1 MHKNDFEM
9 EQAENEEGRREINDH
24 SFLFRSL
31 GGSGF
36 LGQHI
41 VRLIEERDPTVK
53 EIRIVD
59 LRPYENRLS
68 KYQGGG
74 KKRAEKA
81 KHQTREK
88 INFNPISGQFFS
100 LSISHIFLFVY
111 FFPFSPLAIFLSR
124 A

>member
-1 MHKNDFEM
+1 MIIRIRNG
-9 EQAENEEGRREINDH
+9 EEEKEAKLMTIFCVFSPFLYIFPFS
-24 SFLFRSL
+24 SFL

-68 KYQGGG
+68 K
-74 KKRAEKA
+74 
-81 KHQTREK
+81 
-88 INFNPISGQFFS
+88 
-100 LSISHIFLFVY
+100 
-111 FFPFSPLAIFLSR
+111 
-124 A
+124 

>member
-1 MHKNDFEM
+1 MTIFSCFFH
-9 EQAENEEGRREINDH
+9 
-24 SFLFRSL
+24 LP

-68 KYQGGG
+68 KYKGEREG
-74 KKRAEKA
+74 KKHEK
-81 KHQTREK
+81 
-88 INFNPISGQFFS
+88 
-100 LSISHIFLFVY
+100 
-111 FFPFSPLAIFLSR
+111 
-124 A
+124 

>member
-1 MHKNDFEM
+1 MIIR
-9 EQAENEEGRREINDH
+9 ENEKEEKLMTIF
-24 SFLFRSL
+24 SPFIFFLL

-68 KYQGGG
+68 K
-74 KKRAEKA
+74 
-81 KHQTREK
+81 
-88 INFNPISGQFFS
+88 
-100 LSISHIFLFVY
+100 
-111 FFPFSPLAIFLSR
+111 
-124 A
+124 

>member
-1 MHKNDFEM
+1 MKIFSIKPCMHKNDYSKRES
-9 EQAENEEGRREINDH
+9 EGREKLMTI
-24 SFLFRSL
+24 FLLFLPLLLL

-68 KYQGGG
+68 K
-74 KKRAEKA
+74 
-81 KHQTREK
+81 
-88 INFNPISGQFFS
+88 
-100 LSISHIFLFVY
+100 
-111 FFPFSPLAIFLSR
+111 
-124 A
+124 

>member
-1 MHKNDFEM
+1 MISEWKKHEKLMTFF
-9 EQAENEEGRREINDH
+9 ICI
-24 SFLFRSL
+24 FL

-68 KYQGGG
+68 KYQEG
-74 KKRAEKA
+74 KTHTEERNK
-81 KHQTREK
+81 TREK
-88 INFNPISGQFFS
+88 LISTRIHLYSRFF
-100 LSISHIFLFVY
+100 VC
-111 FFPFSPLAIFLSR
+111 FFP
-124 A
+124 

>member
-1 MHKNDFEM
+1 MTIFLPL
-9 EQAENEEGRREINDH
+9 
-24 SFLFRSL
+24 FLFL

-68 KYQGGG
+68 K
-74 KKRAEKA
+74 
-81 KHQTREK
+81 
-88 INFNPISGQFFS
+88 
-100 LSISHIFLFVY
+100 
-111 FFPFSPLAIFLSR
+111 
-124 A
+124 

>member
-1 MHKNDFEM
+1 MHKNDYSNKAQEKEVKLMTIFCVFSPLFIH
-9 EQAENEEGRREINDH
+9 NFF
-24 SFLFRSL
+24 SFPFPL

-68 KYQGGG
+68 K
-74 KKRAEKA
+74 
-81 KHQTREK
+81 
-88 INFNPISGQFFS
+88 
-100 LSISHIFLFVY
+100 
-111 FFPFSPLAIFLSR
+111 
-124 A
+124 

>member
-1 MHKNDFEM
+1 MIS
-9 EQAENEEGRREINDH
+9 AEKLMTICLFLF
-24 SFLFRSL
+24 SFLL

-68 KYQGGG
+68 KYQG
-74 KKRAEKA
+74 EKA
-81 KHQTREK
+81 KKTTK
-88 INFNPISGQFFS
+88 T
-100 LSISHIFLFVY
+100 
-111 FFPFSPLAIFLSR
+111 
-124 A
+124 

>member
-1 MHKNDFEM
+1 MTF
-9 EQAENEEGRREINDH
+9 
-24 SFLFRSL
+24 SFFPAFL

-68 KYQGGG
+68 KYPRSD
-74 KKRAEKA
+74 RAWKGREKA
-81 KHQTREK
+81 RKTKTRRI
-88 INFNPISGQFFS
+88 INFNPIFGAQLSRIFRCPELFAQTLYPSRLPIESGP
-100 LSISHIFLFVY
+100 
-111 FFPFSPLAIFLSR
+111 PFSIC
-124 A
+124 

>member
-1 MHKNDFEM
+1 MTIFLM
-9 EQAENEEGRREINDH
+9 L
-24 SFLFRSL
+24 SFFFIL

-68 KYQGGG
+68 K
-74 KKRAEKA
+74 
-81 KHQTREK
+81 
-88 INFNPISGQFFS
+88 
-100 LSISHIFLFVY
+100 
-111 FFPFSPLAIFLSR
+111 
-124 A
+124 

>member
-1 MHKNDFEM
+1 MKRK
-9 EQAENEEGRREINDH
+9 GRRRRKKFQLSLACTKMIIRNERREKKKLMTIFLMF
-24 SFLFRSL
+24 SFSYLFIL

-68 KYQGGG
+68 K
-74 KKRAEKA
+74 
-81 KHQTREK
+81 
-88 INFNPISGQFFS
+88 
-100 LSISHIFLFVY
+100 
-111 FFPFSPLAIFLSR
+111 
-124 A
+124 

>member
-1 MHKNDFEM
+1 MHKNDFGTK
-9 EQAENEEGRREINDH
+9 QHENKKEKRKINDH
-24 SFLFRSL
+24 FSCFFHFL

-68 KYQGGG
+68 KY
-74 KKRAEKA
+74 
-81 KHQTREK
+81 
-88 INFNPISGQFFS
+88 
-100 LSISHIFLFVY
+100 
-111 FFPFSPLAIFLSR
+111 
-124 A
+124 

>member
-1 MHKNDFEM
+1 MIIR
-9 EQAENEEGRREINDH
+9 NEWERINDH
-24 SFLFRSL
+24 FFFFLFLCVFIL

-68 KYQGGG
+68 K
-74 KKRAEKA
+74 
-81 KHQTREK
+81 
-88 INFNPISGQFFS
+88 
-100 LSISHIFLFVY
+100 
-111 FFPFSPLAIFLSR
+111 
-124 A
+124 

>member
-1 MHKNDFEM
+1 MIIR
-9 EQAENEEGRREINDH
+9 ENVKRRKINDH
-24 SFLFRSL
+24 FLYFLPIHFLSPLYL

-68 KYQGGG
+68 K
-74 KKRAEKA
+74 
-81 KHQTREK
+81 
-88 INFNPISGQFFS
+88 
-100 LSISHIFLFVY
+100 
-111 FFPFSPLAIFLSR
+111 
-124 A
+124 

>member
-1 MHKNDFEM
+1 MT
-9 EQAENEEGRREINDH
+9 ILCV
-24 SFLFRSL
+24 FLLFYL

-68 KYQGGG
+68 KYLEGTE
-74 KKRAEKA
+74 KKKQETK
-81 KHQTREK
+81 K
-88 INFNPISGQFFS
+88 
-100 LSISHIFLFVY
+100 
-111 FFPFSPLAIFLSR
+111 
-124 A
+124 

>member
-1 MHKNDFEM
+1 MT
-9 EQAENEEGRREINDH
+9 
-24 SFLFRSL
+24 SFLSFLLFL

-68 KYQGGG
+68 KYQAKGRKT
-74 KKRAEKA
+74 KKKTQNENK
-81 KHQTREK
+81 TREK
-88 INFNPISGQFFS
+88 LISTQFRPISISHHSTCLFFS
-100 LSISHIFLFVY
+100 LLLHRQRRIFFQLLF
-111 FFPFSPLAIFLSR
+111 FFPFSIC
-124 A
+124 

>member
-1 MHKNDFEM
+1 MIIRNRKQKKEV
-9 EQAENEEGRREINDH
+9 ERRREKLMTIFFCVFP
-24 SFLFRSL
+24 SIYFPL

-68 KYQGGG
+68 K
-74 KKRAEKA
+74 
-81 KHQTREK
+81 
-88 INFNPISGQFFS
+88 
-100 LSISHIFLFVY
+100 
-111 FFPFSPLAIFLSR
+111 
-124 A
+124 

>member
-1 MHKNDFEM
+1 MTIFC
-9 EQAENEEGRREINDH
+9 IF
-24 SFLFRSL
+24 FLL
-31 GGSGF
+31 GGSGM

-68 KYQGGG
+68 KYIRG
-74 KKRAEKA
+74 KR
-81 KHQTREK
+81 REK
-88 INFNPISGQFFS
+88 NVRAREREINFCAAAVIAIICLQTQLFLLSSAFFINVNKIK
-100 LSISHIFLFVY
+100 LYRERKKIFRTVCSSAFYTRRV
-111 FFPFSPLAIFLSR
+111 R